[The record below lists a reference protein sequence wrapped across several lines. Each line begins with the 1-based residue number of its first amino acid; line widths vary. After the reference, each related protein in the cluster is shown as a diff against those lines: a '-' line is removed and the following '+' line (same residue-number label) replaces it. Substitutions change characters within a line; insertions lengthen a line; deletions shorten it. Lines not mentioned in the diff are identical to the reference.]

1 MDKSE
6 AGKRGYAKSGHILR
20 EQQQQKR
27 RETRAAYAAQP
38 KRCLYCD
45 TMIPYA
51 KRRNTFCNHSC
62 AASYN
67 NRGVLRVQTDNPAEC
82 AHCGAIKET
91 RHNKYCDAC
100 IVANVYSNR
109 VTELEYAQSDRVR
122 KRILIDERGH
132 QCESCGLSTW
142 LEQDIPLEIDHID
155 GDSDHNCDSNLRL
168 LCPNCHALTETYK
181 GANRGGNSKRQKKRR
196 KRYQAGETY

>member
-27 RETRAAYAAQP
+27 RETRAAYAVQP

-100 IVANVYSNR
+100 IAANVYSNKIDDTR
-109 VTELEYAQSDRVR
+109 LAKYDSTRR
-122 KRILIDERGH
+122 RILLEKRPY
-132 QCESCGLSTW
+132 QCESCGLSEW
-142 LEQDIPLEIDHID
+142 QDQPIPLELDHID
-155 GDSDHNCDSNLRL
+155 GDPDHNDESNLRL
-168 LCPNCHALTETYK
+168 ICPNCHALTDTYK
-181 GANRGGNSKRQKKRR
+181 SANRGNGKRQRERR
-196 KRYQAGETY
+196 QRYQDGKTY